1 MRILFVLFSALLLMA
16 TSANSQAWKTCI
28 RGSIGPGGCESI
40 GPGGGMSIGPGG
52 GQSIGPGGGQSI
64 GPGGGQSIGPGGGQ
78 SIGPGGGKSIIN
90 PTGLNPN
97 TMKPYGYK

>member
-1 MRILFVLFSALLLMA
+1 M
-16 TSANSQAWKTCI
+16 
-28 RGSIGPGGCESI
+28 
-40 GPGGGMSIGPGG
+40 
-52 GQSIGPGGGQSI
+52 SIGPGGGQSI

>member
-1 MRILFVLFSALLLMA
+1 MRILLVLFSALLLTV

-52 GQSIGPGGGQSI
+52 G
-64 GPGGGQSIGPGGGQ
+64 
-78 SIGPGGGKSIIN
+78 KSLIN

-97 TMKPYGYK
+97 TMKPYGYP